1 MPWLKKEPLSLG
13 LSHWNYSRRWDY
25 RPCPPLTRSLLEL
38 STVCDSD
45 PLGGSPRP
53 GTKRLHFLD
62 HFHSFRHAAKDNML
76 AIQPKW
82 TKRRFIIGPGHWD
95 NPWCTQLG
103 LTHGFLLA
111 VVCNDS
117 AILGHHSNHP
127 FFFLLCGQ
135 NITRIHCF
143 HQEFYSQQSGGKKN
157 PETALQK

>member
-13 LSHWNYSRRWDY
+13 LSHWNYSRRWDF

-45 PLGGSPRP
+45 LLGGSPRP

-127 FFFLLCGQ
+127 FFFFALWPKHNKNSLLPP
-135 NITRIHCF
+135 RILLPA
-143 HQEFYSQQSGGKKN
+143 EWGKKT